1 LNQTLDTESKKV
13 LHLFLDCINLEKIRS
28 DFASFTKQI
37 LYSKDKADTTTLTRT
52 IRKVFAIL
60 RRQTTMLTETEII
73 GEQNPYRTPEIKFT
87 RNKNLKTP
95 KLWISKPNFDY
106 FPLKIIFF
114 KNKSFFSCIPYF
126 LNYICIFRRH
136 IIKF

>member
-1 LNQTLDTESKKV
+1 M
-13 LHLFLDCINLEKIRS
+13 FLDCINLEKIRS

-95 KLWISKPNFDY
+95 KL
-106 FPLKIIFF
+106 
-114 KNKSFFSCIPYF
+114 
-126 LNYICIFRRH
+126 
-136 IIKF
+136 